1 MCALEI
7 PQYLQSIHE
16 QHINDATLNLQLLP
30 LLDPLSGAIDRY
42 MLIRNIQD
50 VKSMSPKYH

>member
-1 MCALEI
+1 MNNT
-7 PQYLQSIHE
+7 
-16 QHINDATLNLQLLP
+16 INDATLNLQLLP